1 MQKPHTSPVARD
13 LATLATR
20 LLLCSLLC
28 ALMLM
33 SAARAMGATDQAGG
47 STQTGQAGAPG
58 SAPAVSVTLE
68 QCLVTGEQ
76 ADRSATFS
84 GEMMA
89 SADTAR
95 MAILIEVQ
103 ERMPG
108 EELFHTVSAPGLGVW
123 RGSQPGVKI
132 YKYVKQVTNLSSPA
146 DYRALVRFHWLQ
158 DDGHVIRRA
167 ARRTSKCVQPAP
179 SSSASSLE

>member
-1 MQKPHTSPVARD
+1 MQTPHTSPAARG
-13 LATLATR
+13 LAAR
-20 LLLCSLLC
+20 LLLCSLVC
-28 ALMLM
+28 ALMLVYV
-33 SAARAMGATDQAGG
+33 AQAMGATNQAGG
-47 STQTGQAGAPG
+47 PSQTGQAGAPD
-58 SAPAVSVTLE
+58 STPAVSVTLE
-68 QCLVTGEQ
+68 QCVGTGEQ

-89 SADTAR
+89 SADTGR

-123 RGSQPGVKI
+123 RGSEPGVKI

-146 DYRALVRFHWLQ
+146 DYRALVRFHWL
-158 DDGHVIRRA
+158 DEEGHVIRRA
-167 ARRTSKCVQPAP
+167 VRRTSKCVQPASP
-179 SSSASSLE
+179 TSSSSLE